1 MCWTLAL
8 WGGVPAESEHISM
21 LAAATGKRIVV
32 QTTGGCGWVYDPEEG
47 DGSSVYVMWDG
58 DDHFDGLAKEAEGRP
73 ARSGRAFSVPT
84 GGGNGTNS

>member
-8 WGGVPAESEHISM
+8 WGGVPAESEHIGM

-32 QTTGGCGWVYDPEEG
+32 QTTGGRGWVYDPEEG

-58 DDHFDGLAKEAEGRP
+58 DELTTTSMGWQRRP
-73 ARSGRAFSVPT
+73 SSAQRPGVQRTRGAV
-84 GGGNGTNS
+84 